1 MDLLKRFTIKN
12 LKLNKKR
19 TIVTIIGI
27 ILSVALI
34 TAVGT
39 MFMSARASLIEYEVQ
54 TKGNFHA
61 VFRDVDAK
69 EINDF
74 TLNRKVSEV
83 FLSQN
88 LGYSKLDGIKNEYK
102 PYIYVRAY
110 SKASMENLGV
120 NITQGRLPENENEIV
135 IPNHLDT
142 NGGLELELGDKI
154 YLEVGQRQSGED
166 ILNQVKDIK
175 QLTNSKLSKENE
187 SKTYYELLHKED
199 YDWELEN
206 LSSMNDAPVEI
217 LNKANEQYEKYKVL
231 TYQNA
236 LDEIEYYDI
245 EQINKELSEIS
256 SSISK
261 KQKKLKKDVFE
272 IIRNKFPLD
281 Q

>member
-1 MDLLKRFTIKN
+1 MKKKLKNPLLWAICAEIIIVIAMGVLGFKITYNPNLDNNWDAISACAAWAGVLVSGLAFFATLAVLYQNHKTIELSKKDIQNAIN
-12 LKLNKKR
+12 LQMFDKMMEIANKLENNDY
-19 TIVTIIGI
+19 
-27 ILSVALI
+27 SI
-34 TAVGT
+34 T
-39 MFMSARASLIEYEVQ
+39 
-54 TKGNFHA
+54 
-61 VFRDVDAK
+61 
-69 EINDF
+69 
-74 TLNRKVSEV
+74 
-83 FLSQN
+83 
-88 LGYSKLDGIKNEYK
+88 
-102 PYIYVRAY
+102 
-110 SKASMENLGV
+110 SMELL
-120 NITQGRLPENENEIV
+120 TLF
-135 IPNHLDT
+135 
-142 NGGLELELGDKI
+142 
-154 YLEVGQRQSGED
+154 GED

-231 TYQNA
+231 TYQND